1 MPHPR
6 SSRKVRVA
14 TTSEAAGLVTI
25 QEAAKTVSVTERTV
39 RNWIRDGL
47 LTGYRFGPKIIRI
60 ERSELLGLATPVSG
74 EGVA

>member
-6 SSRKVRVA
+6 SSRKVRVQTA
-14 TTSEAAGLVTI
+14 PENAALVTI

-39 RNWIRDGL
+39 RNWISSGL

-60 ERSELLGLATPVSG
+60 NRTELLGLATPVNG

>member
-1 MPHPR
+1 M
-6 SSRKVRVA
+6 
-14 TTSEAAGLVTI
+14 TI

-39 RNWIRDGL
+39 RNWISSGL

-60 ERSELLGLATPVSG
+60 NRTELLGLATPVNG